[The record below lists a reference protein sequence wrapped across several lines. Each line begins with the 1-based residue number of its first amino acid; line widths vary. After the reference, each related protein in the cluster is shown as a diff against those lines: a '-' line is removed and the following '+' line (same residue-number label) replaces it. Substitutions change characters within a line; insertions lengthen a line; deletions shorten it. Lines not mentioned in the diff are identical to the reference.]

1 MLQFCDEVVVADGG
15 SDDGTWEQLTTW
27 ANKEEKLKV
36 FQHIKD
42 YSDKRFAVFDGELKA
57 DARSHCTMNWCWQQD
72 SDEIVHEDDAAKI
85 KVLAKKLPKPV
96 HLLALPVIEYWG
108 GEEKVRCD
116 INPWK
121 WRLSRNHSYIT
132 HGIPGQLR
140 KIDKDGKL
148 YALQG
153 TDGCDYIDRTN
164 FNPVPCTN
172 FYTPDVHQVRTQ
184 MLQEDRQDLLK
195 SYQTWFNKAIKE
207 LPSVHHYSWFNLER
221 KIKTYRDYWTKHWL
235 SLYDIKQEDTAENN
249 MFFNKPWSKVSEQE
263 IKNMSIRLKNEMGGW
278 IFHRKID
285 FSQPT
290 PFLKI
295 SKKQPKIMIK
305 ED

>member
-1 MLQFCDEVVVADGG
+1 
-15 SDDGTWEQLTTW
+15 
-27 ANKEEKLKV
+27 
-36 FQHIKD
+36 
-42 YSDKRFAVFDGELKA
+42 
-57 DARSHCTMNWCWQQD
+57 
-72 SDEIVHEDDAAKI
+72 
-85 KVLAKKLPKPV
+85 
-96 HLLALPVIEYWG
+96 
-108 GEEKVRCD
+108 
-116 INPWK
+116 
-121 WRLSRNHSYIT
+121 
-132 HGIPGQLR
+132 
-140 KIDKDGKL
+140 
-148 YALQG
+148 
-153 TDGCDYIDRTN
+153 
-164 FNPVPCTN
+164 
-172 FYTPDVHQVRTQ
+172 
-184 MLQEDRQDLLK
+184 MLQEGRQDLLK
-195 SYQTWFNKAIKE
+195 SYQTWFNKAIEE